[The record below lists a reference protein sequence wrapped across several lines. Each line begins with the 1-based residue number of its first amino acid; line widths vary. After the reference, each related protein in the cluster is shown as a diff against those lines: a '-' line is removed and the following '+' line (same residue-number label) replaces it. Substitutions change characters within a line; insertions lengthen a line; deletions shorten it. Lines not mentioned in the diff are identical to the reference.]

1 MLKSSQIVFESAAA
15 QVRSVN
21 RHDVHPHGAER
32 PRFLHLAARQLATAA
47 LAVSTLGW
55 SAWAAALGL
64 GEITLHSALNQP
76 LNAEIQ
82 LLETNGLNADDIVVR
97 LASPEAFA
105 KADIERVFFLNDL
118 RFTAQVQGN
127 RGVVRVVSSKAVT
140 EPYLN
145 FLVQLSRP
153 NGDLLHEYT
162 LLLDPATSPQGL
174 AATRSGQSQGA
185 ASSEAQSRMPVAP
198 PPAVQGKRYQVA
210 AGDTLNAIAR
220 RAQAPGSRSSVAQM
234 AEGIRALNPQAFPEG
249 AASGLRA
256 GQSLLLP
263 DTAVVPGTATPA
275 SSSGAPAAQAAEL
288 QQATEQLAASTLE
301 SQRLARELEALTARA
316 QALQEEMAGKDK
328 EITALRADLAQ
339 VRAPVAPPA
348 ATLQAN
354 TAPAATASASDV
366 AAPVTASPAPV
377 SQEESFFNLPLLLAI
392 GALIVLLIAYALSKR
407 RQAKPLPEAPAM
419 SQDDHLLKPAQAP
432 MLPVQEVPAVT
443 TQPAPQAQL
452 SQAPARPAAPSRPA
466 GVAPDALD
474 GVSIYIAYGRFNEA
488 LGILRNAMEAEPERE
503 DIRVRILE
511 LLAEQGDVN
520 GFAREEQ
527 SALDHGV
534 EPHKI
539 EEIRQRYPQ
548 LKPSE
553 PARPEP
559 AVAPVAIPVAAA
571 AAASQADLQL
581 DETTAAALN
590 PEPADEFHLNLDDLS
605 MGADWDL
612 VDPFEPPPARPK
624 PVATPAAPDVDPGF
638 SSNLNELPEVFEL
651 SDEQFLSDFDEP
663 EPAVVKD
670 EMPDPALQLDDDAL
684 TDEFLDSFMGDDS
697 EFDLLELDE
706 APLTQINQAQML
718 IDDGDFEAARA
729 ILNKVVEESDEQHR
743 QMAKEMLA
751 SL

>member
-21 RHDVHPHGAER
+21 RQDVPER
-32 PRFLHLAARQLATAA
+32 GTRRRSFVYLAARQLATVA

-97 LASPEAFA
+97 LAPPEAFA

-118 RFTAQVQGN
+118 RFTPQVQGN

-145 FLVQLSRP
+145 FLMQLSRP

-174 AATRSGQSQGA
+174 AATRSRQSQSIA
-185 ASSEAQSRMPVAP
+185 ASEAQSRLPVAP
-198 PPAVQGKRYQVA
+198 PAANQNKPRPA
-210 AGDTLNAIAR
+210 T
-220 RAQAPGSRSSVAQM
+220 
-234 AEGIRALNPQAFPEG
+234 
-249 AASGLRA
+249 AS
-256 GQSLLLP
+256 
-263 DTAVVPGTATPA
+263 
-275 SSSGAPAAQAAEL
+275 APAAQAAEL
-288 QQATEQLAASTLE
+288 QRATEQLAASTQE

-316 QALQEEMAGKDK
+316 VALQEEMAGKDK

-339 VRAPVAPPA
+339 VQAPAAPPA
-348 ATLQAN
+348 AVVPVSA
-354 TAPAATASASDV
+354 APAAPASAPETALPV
-366 AAPVTASPAPV
+366 TAAPVPASQPEPFL
-377 SQEESFFNLPLLLAI
+377 SIPLLLAI

-407 RQAKPLPEAPAM
+407 RQARPLPEAPAM
-419 SQDDHLLKPAQAP
+419 AHDEHLLKPAQAP
-432 MLPVQEVPAVT
+432 TLPVQEIAAVT
-443 TQPAPQAQL
+443 PQPAPQIQPP
-452 SQAPARPAAPSRPA
+452 QAATRPTRPA
-466 GVAPDALD
+466 GGAPDALD

-503 DIRVRILE
+503 DIRIRILE

-527 SALDHGV
+527 DALDHGV
-534 EPHKI
+534 EPDKI
-539 EEIRQRYPQ
+539 EEIRRRYPQ
-548 LKPSE
+548 L
-553 PARPEP
+553 RPTEAP
-559 AVAPVAIPVAAA
+559 KAAAVVAPVAIPAAA
-571 AAASQADLQL
+571 AVTAAEMDLQL
-581 DETTAAALN
+581 DETAAAALN

-605 MGADWDL
+605 MDADWDL
-612 VDPFEPPPARPK
+612 VDPFEPPPTRAK
-624 PVATPAAPDVDPGF
+624 PVATPAAPDVDPAF

-663 EPAVVKD
+663 EPVAVQD
-670 EMPDPALQLDDDAL
+670 EIADPVLQLDDDPL
-684 TDEFLDSFMGDDS
+684 SDEFLDSFMGDDS

-718 IDDGDFEAARA
+718 IDEGDFEAARD

-743 QMAKEMLA
+743 QMAREMLA
-751 SL
+751 SIS